1 MAVTSTTEP
10 VSEQTRERGR
20 GGRRAAG
27 RKRVGARGDAN
38 GTMRFFLAKADGR
51 APVLDREVANEKE
64 ALLESLKTGQ
74 SYFAVSEWKAIADLS
89 KEVPQIR
96 KEAVRREERDRMP
109 ASAATNARSAGPVQ
123 AS

>member
-1 MAVTSTTEP
+1 
-10 VSEQTRERGR
+10 
-20 GGRRAAG
+20 
-27 RKRVGARGDAN
+27 
-38 GTMRFFLAKADGR
+38 MRFFLAKADGR

-109 ASAATNARSAGPVQ
+109 ASAPPNARSAGPVQ